1 MNEGLN
7 LPRLQILNDW
17 IVTKSDID
25 AMTEKELID
34 VVKEQ
39 KVKVMITDG
48 TVSTV
53 IISPDL
59 YNTRQGLSPLSL
71 LRGRRRICARHLA
84 LVGQRLR
91 LARIADVLVAP
102 RLPRIHDLAGFA
114 SAHRLG
120 AA

>member
-7 LPRLQILNDW
+7 LPRLQSLNDW

-25 AMTEKELID
+25 NMTETELID

-48 TVSTV
+48 DVSTV

-59 YNTRQGLSPLSL
+59 YNTFVSTVEKYAAS
-71 LRGRRRICARHLA
+71 RGTG
-84 LVGQRLR
+84 VD
-91 LARIADVLVAP
+91 AD
-102 RLPRIHDLAGFA
+102 
-114 SAHRLG
+114 
-120 AA
+120 

>member
-7 LPRLQILNDW
+7 LPRLQSLNDW
-17 IVTKSDID
+17 IVTKADLD

-48 TVSTV
+48 NVSTV

-59 YNTRQGLSPLSL
+59 YNTFVSTVEKYAAS
-71 LRGRRRICARHLA
+71 RGTTANI
-84 LVGQRLR
+84 
-91 LARIADVLVAP
+91 D
-102 RLPRIHDLAGFA
+102 
-114 SAHRLG
+114 
-120 AA
+120 

>member
-7 LPRLQILNDW
+7 LPRLQSLNDW

-25 AMTEKELID
+25 NMTEAELID

-48 TVSTV
+48 AVSTV

-59 YNTRQGLSPLSL
+59 YNTFVST
-71 LRGRRRICARHLA
+71 
-84 LVGQRLR
+84 VEKY
-91 LARIADVLVAP
+91 
-102 RLPRIHDLAGFA
+102 
-114 SAHRLG
+114 
-120 AA
+120 AAVRNDA

>member
-7 LPRLQILNDW
+7 LPRLQSLNDW

-59 YNTRQGLSPLSL
+59 YNTFVSTVEKYAAS
-71 LRGRRRICARHLA
+71 RGTA
-84 LVGQRLR
+84 
-91 LARIADVLVAP
+91 
-102 RLPRIHDLAGFA
+102 A
-114 SAHRLG
+114 SID
-120 AA
+120 

>member
-7 LPRLQILNDW
+7 LPRLQSLNDW

-25 AMTEKELID
+25 NMTETELID

-48 TVSTV
+48 DVSTV

-59 YNTRQGLSPLSL
+59 YNTFVSTVEKYAAS
-71 LRGRRRICARHLA
+71 RG
-84 LVGQRLR
+84 
-91 LARIADVLVAP
+91 
-102 RLPRIHDLAGFA
+102 A
-114 SAHRLG
+114 SIDD
-120 AA
+120 

>member
-7 LPRLQILNDW
+7 LPRLQSLNDW

-59 YNTRQGLSPLSL
+59 YNTFVSTVEKYAAS
-71 LRGRRRICARHLA
+71 RGT
-84 LVGQRLR
+84 
-91 LARIADVLVAP
+91 
-102 RLPRIHDLAGFA
+102 
-114 SAHRLG
+114 
-120 AA
+120 AANID

>member
-7 LPRLQILNDW
+7 LPRLQSLNDW

-25 AMTEKELID
+25 AMTEKEFID

-59 YNTRQGLSPLSL
+59 YNTFVSTVEKYAAS
-71 LRGRRRICARHLA
+71 RGT
-84 LVGQRLR
+84 
-91 LARIADVLVAP
+91 
-102 RLPRIHDLAGFA
+102 
-114 SAHRLG
+114 
-120 AA
+120 AANID

>member
-7 LPRLQILNDW
+7 LPRLQSLNDW
-17 IVTKSDID
+17 IVTKSDIN

-59 YNTRQGLSPLSL
+59 YNTFVSTVEKYAAS
-71 LRGRRRICARHLA
+71 RGT
-84 LVGQRLR
+84 
-91 LARIADVLVAP
+91 
-102 RLPRIHDLAGFA
+102 
-114 SAHRLG
+114 
-120 AA
+120 AANID

>member
-7 LPRLQILNDW
+7 LPRLQSLNDW

-25 AMTEKELID
+25 NMTETELID

-48 TVSTV
+48 DVSTV

-59 YNTRQGLSPLSL
+59 YNTFVSTVEKYAAS
-71 LRGRRRICARHLA
+71 RG
-84 LVGQRLR
+84 VS
-91 LARIADVLVAP
+91 ADV
-102 RLPRIHDLAGFA
+102 D
-114 SAHRLG
+114 
-120 AA
+120 